1 MARKRVSWTTT
12 SDPDLL
18 VKFRQL
24 SEDSRIPA
32 SRLLDE
38 ALELLLIQHKVMKPK
53 KPPEKKTGGADRQ
66 QPK

>member
-1 MARKRVSWTTT
+1 MADRKRVQWSTS

-18 VKFRQL
+18 AKFRQL

-53 KPPEKKTGGADRQ
+53 AAPKKAPTKEKD
-66 QPK
+66 